1 MLRWLARLL
10 AEIDDALDCWDEREL
25 ELEPGLG

>member
-1 MLRWLARLL
+1 MFRWLARLL
-10 AEIDDALDCWDEREL
+10 AEIDDALDCWDDGEL